1 MTIHALRDERGM
13 TLIELILA
21 LLVFSA
27 VIAGALGFLR
37 TQSRSFA
44 LGNERLGMLQNARF
58 AITSMEKDLRTAGAA
73 NPDEQPAIVYAGNSV
88 VAFNGNYITNV
99 GDDIFGVYYN
109 PDAPSGTVAA
119 LTASDRITIPGTSFS
134 YPDTTYFTDPA
145 RTLNSPSETIVFF
158 FALDSSTVRPDDYIL
173 YRQVNAEAPE
183 LLAQNLLAVSATPLL
198 RYYRHQTVA
207 GVVSLAQIPSASMP
221 MAHSVPVHLS
231 LGDTGVAAR
240 VDSVKAVQ
248 VTFTASN
255 GMAGT
260 AERQR
265 TISRLIRLPNAGL
278 RMKKTCGDEPQLG
291 SVLGAQWDD
300 VLMGVRLNWA
310 AAIDETMGEK
320 DVVRYVIYRK
330 LASDP
335 PGWNDVEPF
344 LSIPA
349 GSAPYQYVD
358 GEVTPGATYL
368 YALAAQDCTPQT
380 SGVAQSPPASVPNP

>member
-1 MTIHALRDERGM
+1 MTMHSLRDERGM

-27 VIAGALGFLR
+27 VLAGALGFLR
-37 TQSRSFA
+37 SQSRSFA

-58 AITSMEKDLRTAGAA
+58 AIASMEKDLRTAGAA
-73 NPDEQPAIVYAGNSV
+73 NPDDQPAIVYAGNSV

-119 LTASDRITIPGTSFS
+119 LTRADRMLIPGTSFS
-134 YPDTTYFTDPA
+134 YPDTTYYTDPA
-145 RTLNSPSETIVFF
+145 KTLNSPSETIVFF
-158 FALDSSTVRPDDYIL
+158 FALDSSTARPDDYIL
-173 YRQVNAEAPE
+173 YRQVNGEAPE
-183 LLAQNLLAVSATPLL
+183 LLAQNLLAVGATPLL

-207 GVVSLAQIPSASMP
+207 GVLALAQFPLASMP
-221 MAHSVPVHLS
+221 MAHSVKIHLS

-240 VDSVKAVQ
+240 VDSIKAVQ

-291 SVLGAQWDD
+291 VPLGA
-300 VLMGVRLNWA
+300 VGVSGGVRLNWA
-310 AAIDETMGEK
+310 GAIDETMGEK
-320 DVVRYVIYRK
+320 DVVRYLIYRK
-330 LASDP
+330 LATDP

-349 GSAPYQYVD
+349 GSAPYEYLD

-380 SGVAQSPPASVPNP
+380 SGVAQSPPATVPSS